1 MKRAPAF
8 IIALSLLP
16 SLSLPAAVATAGPV
30 SLEQAVRLALAA
42 DETVLQGA
50 QSVARAE
57 ADVVAARAGRL
68 PTLELAAQ
76 YGANLKKPVMF
87 LPADLAAA
95 FGGGTRLELGGDRE
109 AAAALTA
116 RLNLWTAGRLAA
128 AECAALHGVDVA
140 QSRREATL
148 DYVRYEV
155 AAAYADALR
164 ARAELANAE
173 SALAAT
179 AEAARLARLGVEQ
192 GTTSRFDGQRA
203 EVELANRRPQV
214 AHARSAVELAD
225 LELSRL
231 CGAAVTPADT
241 LAPAPA
247 PAPVDELLAR
257 MRAGSPHLRALE
269 AAVAARRQQLRLA
282 EAGRGPVVQLSA
294 DYAVQGQWDRGLAPG
309 DDETAASSQVALAV
323 QLPILDGRRTGAAV
337 AAARADLET
346 ARLEL
351 ERAARDRELAVRSAE
366 LALRDALEALQGAR
380 ENVEL
385 ALETHRLAVV
395 RLESG
400 VGTPLERL
408 DAERALATA
417 RAQLAAALH
426 ASNLAQAALELAVGG
441 QGATS

>member
-1 MKRAPAF
+1 MRSMLPLVM
-8 IIALSLLP
+8 ALALVP
-16 SLSLPAAVATAGPV
+16 PATAQEPV
-30 SLEQAVRLALAA
+30 TREAAVRLALAA
-42 DETVLQGA
+42 DETLLQAA
-50 QSVARAE
+50 QAVARAE
-57 ADVVAARAGRL
+57 SEVVEARAGRL
-68 PTLELAAQ
+68 PTLDLAAQ

-95 FGGGTRLELGGDRE
+95 FGGDTRLELGGDRE
-109 AAAALTA
+109 LAAALTA

-128 AECAALHGVDVA
+128 AEGAARHGVEAA
-140 QSRREATL
+140 QSRRAATR
-148 DYVRYEV
+148 DYVRYAV
-155 AAAYADALR
+155 AAAYADALL

-203 EVELANRRPQV
+203 EVELANRRPV
-214 AHARSAVELAD
+214 VTHARSRVAQAD

-231 CGAAVTPADT
+231 CGAAVVPADT
-241 LAPAPA
+241 LAPAPP
-247 PAPVDELLAR
+247 PAPVDELLAG
-257 MRAGSPHLRALE
+257 MRAGSPHLRALA
-269 AAVAARRQQLRLA
+269 AAVAARDQQLRLA
-282 EAGRGPVVQLSA
+282 AAGRGPVVQLSA

-309 DDETAASSQVALAV
+309 GDEAAASSQVTLAV
-323 QLPILDGRRTGAAV
+323 QLPLLDGRRTGAAI
-337 AAARADLET
+337 ATARADLET

-351 ERAARDRELAVRSAE
+351 ERADSDRELAVRSAV
-366 LALRDALEALQGAR
+366 LALQDALAALDGAR

-385 ALETHRLAVV
+385 ARETHRLAVV

-441 QGATS
+441 QGAAS

>member
-1 MKRAPAF
+1 MRRALPMIFALCAAAPAL
-8 IIALSLLP
+8 AQ
-16 SLSLPAAVATAGPV
+16 APV
-30 SLEQAVRLALAA
+30 TLETAVRLALAA
-42 DETVLQGA
+42 DETVLQA
-50 QSVARAE
+50 EQAVARAE
-57 ADVVAARAGRL
+57 AEVVAARSGRL
-68 PTLELAAQ
+68 PTLDLSAR

-87 LPADLAAA
+87 VPADLAAA

-109 AAAALTA
+109 LAAALTA

-128 AECAALHGVDVA
+128 AEGAARHGVDAA
-140 QSRREATL
+140 QSRREAAR
-148 DYVRYEV
+148 DYVRYAV
-155 AAAYADALR
+155 AAAYADALL

-173 SALAAT
+173 AALTAT

-203 EVELANRRPQV
+203 EVELANRRPV
-214 AHARSAVELAD
+214 VTHARSRVALAD

-231 CGAAVTPADT
+231 CGVAVAPADT

-257 MRAGSPHLRALE
+257 MRAGSPLLRALS
-269 AAVAARRQQLRLA
+269 AAVAARGQQLRLA
-282 EAGRGPVVQLSA
+282 AAGRGPVVLLSA

-309 DDETAASSQVALAV
+309 EDEAAASSQVALAV
-323 QLPILDGRRTGAAV
+323 QWPLLDGRRTGAAV

-351 ERAARDRELAVRSAE
+351 EQAARDRELAVRSAA
-366 LALRDALEALQGAR
+366 LALQDALAALDGAR

-385 ALETHRLAVV
+385 ARETHRLAVV